1 MANDPKVSWYEVN
14 LSAIQVD
21 ANTNAWHTGHVNHI
35 LPRGDGAL
43 VGTSTGGVW
52 LAAANAAA
60 VVLTDLDD
68 PDITCLAEGSN
79 GPDHYFASCGA
90 SSNAMALGALY
101 ETYVTEPV
109 PLYSWHAVPGIPP
122 EAGTIFRVAVIKDKK
137 IAVIACQGGVWWSNV
152 PTATQPQG
160 CGCLLWLLGQFPQ
173 NPIQGS
179 YAWTKA
185 QGLPDGPYY
194 GLVLGPNHTVVVGAF
209 GNASGFGPLGIYQGS
224 FQGNQLVF
232 TAASITGMNPASMC
246 ATAVAACANTPS
258 TLYAISSASNT
269 LPLGVLR
276 STDGGKTWSAC
287 GTKIA
292 GAPIQPGTNEPWTIL
307 TASGAQGN
315 GWNNCLA
322 VSASDPNTVA
332 FGWEYPFISTDAG
345 KTWKGIGITWNPGGT
360 AWNADANM
368 HPDQH
373 ALAFDPNS
381 PSRIYFGNDGGLSRS
396 DDLGSTVSSE
406 FSKQVLNLE
415 FFSTYPMRQ
424 FGGSMSASPLV
435 NGLIAGGTQDNGN
448 LWCLAGEFVNGSLQ
462 GQTPWLTLIGGDG
475 GACQFIATGQL
486 LHTISNDGLL
496 RVASWDGANQ
506 VLNDQGP
513 VPVQQGASSVAANP
527 EPVRNPTWKNA
538 ANELMYAVA
547 GSGKNLFGVFA
558 KSDGTN
564 LHLELLATLPLT
576 SSQYILGVGSF
587 DGTRVLA
594 GSQEGRIF
602 SLDTASSTLTEGTGL
617 PALATKNAVSRIVPQ
632 SNQVA
637 YLILNGN
644 GFVDNGPF
652 QGWVYQTQDGKTW
665 SVLSGLP
672 NELFYALEIDPTSN
686 PPDLYVATDG
696 AVYDSHDGGMS
707 WGPASLNLPVRPHC
721 GDLRFVTPPDGISFL
736 YLSTFGRSIFRAQL
750 HPQPAAAMS
759 FRGSAGIR
767 PQAERPSNAG
777 RADRV
782 RSDPRLT
789 GKPFPMSGAP
799 KSRD

>member
-1 MANDPKVSWYEVN
+1 MADDPKVSWYEVN
-14 LSAIQVD
+14 VSTIQVD
-21 ANTNAWHTGHVNHI
+21 AATNAWHAGHVNHI
-35 LPRGDGAL
+35 LPRGDAAL
-43 VGTSTGGVW
+43 VGTSTGGIW
-52 LAAANAAA
+52 LVADNAAA

-68 PDITCLAEGSN
+68 PDITCLAQGSN

-90 SSNAMALGALY
+90 SSNATAPGGLY

-109 PLYSWHAVPGIPP
+109 PLYSWRAVPGIPP

-137 IAVIACQGGVWWSNV
+137 IVVITCQGGVWWSNV

-160 CGCLLWLLGQFPQ
+160 CGCLLALLGQFPQ

-194 GLVLGPNHTVVVGAF
+194 GLALGSNHTVVVGAF
-209 GNASGFGPLGIYQGS
+209 GNGLGFGPQGIYQGS
-224 FQGNQLVF
+224 FQANQLVF
-232 TAASITGMNPASMC
+232 TAASITGMNPANMC
-246 ATAVAACANTPS
+246 ATAIAACANTAD
-258 TLYAISSASNT
+258 TMYAISSASNS

-276 STDGGKTWSAC
+276 STDGGKNWSIC

-292 GAPIQPGTNEPWTIL
+292 GAPNQPNTNQPWTIL

-322 VSASDPNTVA
+322 VSATDPDTVA

-345 KTWKGIGITWNPGGT
+345 QTWNGIGIV
-360 AWNADANM
+360 WNADGSAWVADQNM

-373 ALAFDPNS
+373 AVAFDPNHAK
-381 PSRIYFGNDGGLSRS
+381 RIYFGNDGGLSRS
-396 DDLGSTVSSE
+396 NNLGSTLSSE

-424 FGGSMSASPLV
+424 FGGSMSASPV
-435 NGLIAGGTQDNGN
+435 VDGLIAGGTQDNGN
-448 LWCLAGEFVNGSLQ
+448 LWCLAGEWDNGSLQ
-462 GQTPWLTLIGGDG
+462 GQTPWQTLIGGDG

-486 LHTISNDGLL
+486 LHNNNDGLL
-496 RVASWDGANQ
+496 RFASWDAASQ
-506 VLNDQGP
+506 VLSGQGA
-513 VPVQQGASSVAANP
+513 VPVKQGASSVAANP

-538 ANELMYAVA
+538 ANEFMYAVA
-547 GSGKNLFGVFA
+547 GSGKKLYGVFA

-576 SSQYILGVGSF
+576 ASQYILGLGSF

-594 GSQEGRIF
+594 GTQEGRIF
-602 SLDTASSTLTEGTGL
+602 SFDTVSSTLTEGTGL
-617 PALATKNAVSRIVPQ
+617 PALAVKNAVSRIVPQ
-632 SNQVA
+632 SDKVA

-652 QGWVYQTQDGKTW
+652 HGWVYQTQDVGKTW
-665 SVLSGLP
+665 NALPGLP
-672 NELFYALEIDPTSN
+672 NELFYAMEIDPTTN
-686 PPDLYVATDG
+686 PPDLYVATDST
-696 AVYDSHDGGMS
+696 VYDSHDGGMS
-707 WGPASLNLPVRPHC
+707 WGPASLSLPARPHC
-721 GDLRFVTPPDGISFL
+721 ADLRFVNQTDGISFI

-750 HPQPAAAMS
+750 HPQPAPGMS
-759 FRGSAGIR
+759 PSPPGIQ
-767 PQAERPSNAG
+767 PQPERPIIAD

-789 GKPFPMSGAP
+789 GKPFPMSD
-799 KSRD
+799 SL

>member
-1 MANDPKVSWYEVN
+1 MADDPKVSWYEVN
-14 LSAIQVD
+14 LSTIQVD
-21 ANTNAWHTGHVNHI
+21 AATNAWHAGHVNHI

-52 LAAANAAA
+52 LVVDNAAA
-60 VVLTDLDD
+60 LVLTDLDD

-90 SSNAMALGALY
+90 SSNPTAPGGLY

-137 IAVIACQGGVWWSNV
+137 IVVITCQGGVWWSNV

-160 CGCLLWLLGQFPQ
+160 CGCLLALLGQFPQ

-194 GLVLGPNHTVVVGAF
+194 GLALGANHTVVVGAF
-209 GNASGFGPLGIYQGS
+209 GNGLGFGPQGIYQGS
-224 FQGNQLVF
+224 FQANQLVF
-232 TAASITGMNPASMC
+232 TAASITGMNPANMC
-246 ATAVAACANTPS
+246 ATAVAACANTPD
-258 TLYAISSASNT
+258 TMYAISSASNN

-276 STDGGKTWSAC
+276 STDGGKNWSIC
-287 GTKIA
+287 GTKIT
-292 GAPIQPGTNEPWTIL
+292 GAPNQPNTNQPWTIL
-307 TASGAQGN
+307 TASGGQGN

-322 VSASDPNTVA
+322 VSATDPDTVA

-345 KTWKGIGITWNPGGT
+345 QTWNGIGIVWNAGGS
-360 AWNADANM
+360 AWNADENM

-373 ALAFDPNS
+373 AVAFDPNHAK
-381 PSRIYFGNDGGLSRS
+381 RIYFGNDGGLSRS
-396 DDLGSTVSSE
+396 NNLGSTLSSE

-424 FGGSMSASPLV
+424 FGGSISASPLV
-435 NGLIAGGTQDNGN
+435 DGLIAGGTQDNGN
-448 LWCLAGEFVNGSLQ
+448 LWCLAGEWDNGSLQ
-462 GQTPWLTLIGGDG
+462 GQTPWQTLIGGDG

-486 LHTISNDGLL
+486 LHNNNDGLL
-496 RVASWDGANQ
+496 RVASWDGASQ
-506 VLNDQGP
+506 VLSGQGA
-513 VPVQQGASSVAANP
+513 VPVKQGASSVAANP
-527 EPVRNPTWKNA
+527 EPVRKPTWKNA

-547 GSGKNLFGVFA
+547 GSGKKLYGVFA

-576 SSQYILGVGSF
+576 ASQYILGIGSF

-594 GSQEGRIF
+594 GTQEGRIF
-602 SLDTASSTLTEGTGL
+602 SFDTASSTLTEGTGL
-617 PALATKNAVSRIVPQ
+617 PALAVKNAVSRTVPQ
-632 SNQVA
+632 SNKVA
-637 YLILNGN
+637 YLLLNGN

-652 QGWVYQTQDGKTW
+652 QGWVYQTQDSGKTW
-665 SVLSGLP
+665 NALAGLP
-672 NELFYALEIDPTSN
+672 NELFYAMEIDPTTN
-686 PPDLYVATDG
+686 PPDLYVATDS
-696 AVYDSHDGGMS
+696 AVYDSHDGGMI
-707 WGPASLNLPVRPHC
+707 WGPASLSLPVRPHC
-721 GDLRFVTPPDGISFL
+721 ADLRFVTQTDGISFI

-750 HPQPAAAMS
+750 HPQPAPGMS
-759 FRGSAGIR
+759 PSPPGIQ
-767 PQAERPSNAG
+767 PQPESPSIAD
-777 RADRV
+777 RVDRV

-789 GKPFPMSGAP
+789 GKPFPMSGVP
-799 KSRD
+799 ESRD

>member
-60 VVLTDLDD
+60 VVLTDVDD
-68 PDITCLAEGSN
+68 PDITCLTEGSN

-90 SSNAMALGALY
+90 SSNPTAPGGLY
-101 ETYVTEPV
+101 ETYVTDPV

-122 EAGTIFRVAVIKDKK
+122 EAGTIFRVAVIKDTK

-194 GLVLGPNHTVVVGAF
+194 GLALGPNHTVVVGAF
-209 GNASGFGPLGIYQGS
+209 GNASGFGPQGIYQGS

-258 TLYAISSASNT
+258 TLYAISSASSS

-276 STDGGKTWSAC
+276 STDGGKTWSVC

-292 GAPIQPGTNEPWTIL
+292 GAPIQPGTNQPWTIL

-322 VSASDPNTVA
+322 VSAADPNTVA
-332 FGWEYPFISTDAG
+332 FGWEYPFIHRPQQ
-345 KTWKGIGITWNPGGT
+345 TWKGIGITWNPGGT

-424 FGGSMSASPLV
+424 FGGSMSASALV
-435 NGLIAGGTQDNGN
+435 NGLIAGATQDTGN
-448 LWCLAGEFVNGSLQ
+448 LWCLAGELVNGSIQ
-462 GQTPWLTLIGGDG
+462 GQTPWQTLIGGDG

-486 LHTISNDGLL
+486 LHNISNDGLL

-506 VLNDQGP
+506 VLSGQGL
-513 VPVQQGASSVAANP
+513 VPVKQGASSVVAGP

-576 SSQYILGVGSF
+576 STQYILGMGSF
-587 DGTRVLA
+587 DGKQVLA
-594 GSQEGRIF
+594 GTQEGRIF
-602 SLDTASSTLTEGTGL
+602 RLDTATSTLTEGTGL
-617 PALATKNAVSRIVPQ
+617 PALAV
-632 SNQVA
+632 
-637 YLILNGN
+637 
-644 GFVDNGPF
+644 
-652 QGWVYQTQDGKTW
+652 
-665 SVLSGLP
+665 
-672 NELFYALEIDPTSN
+672 
-686 PPDLYVATDG
+686 
-696 AVYDSHDGGMS
+696 
-707 WGPASLNLPVRPHC
+707 
-721 GDLRFVTPPDGISFL
+721 
-736 YLSTFGRSIFRAQL
+736 
-750 HPQPAAAMS
+750 
-759 FRGSAGIR
+759 
-767 PQAERPSNAG
+767 
-777 RADRV
+777 
-782 RSDPRLT
+782 
-789 GKPFPMSGAP
+789 
-799 KSRD
+799 